1 MEKVVIIIN
10 ADVSD
15 RGKLIS
21 ASPVTQKMV
30 EALQR
35 SIEKHSSPSIAVEI
49 ISAATLWSKN
59 SRNNYKEADS
69 KTIYCPL
76 TIQLPE
82 YFDFPQQKIYSACK
96 DLNSRRHWVEKKL
109 GFKTSVG
116 DSWLGHLWLPIILT
130 SDSSQGSAD
139 NASQRIASPSG
150 HISATGV
157 SSTDCFSTESKRSV
171 STPQRGIQVEESNSP
186 DAPLEI
192 YDDSNSIGESKSA
205 IAKPIFAEVIGEGS
219 MPNSYEHPVII
230 PHRRLKSLHSLAH
243 QLLDSLSAP
252 PACYLLQFSLYNGEI
267 VFDRLWPFPAAPA
280 LITLKTQQPDLF
292 TCHWKCLTQQPI
304 THEDI
309 IISDAMAI

>member
-1 MEKVVIIIN
+1 MAKFCNDERRMEKVVIIIN
-10 ADVSD
+10 AEVSD

-35 SIEKHSSPSIAVEI
+35 SIKEHSSPSIAVEI

-59 SRNNYKEADS
+59 SKNNYRVDS
-69 KTIYCPL
+69 NALYCPL

-82 YFDFPQQKIYSACK
+82 YFDFPQKHIYSACK
-96 DLNSRRHWVEKKL
+96 DLNSRRDWVEKKL

-116 DSWLGHLWLPIILT
+116 DSWLGHLWLPIIVT
-130 SDSSQGSAD
+130 SDRA
-139 NASQRIASPSG
+139 
-150 HISATGV
+150 
-157 SSTDCFSTESKRSV
+157 
-171 STPQRGIQVEESNSP
+171 
-186 DAPLEI
+186 
-192 YDDSNSIGESKSA
+192 
-205 IAKPIFAEVIGEGS
+205 IFAEVIGEGPI
-219 MPNSYEHPVII
+219 PNSYEHPIII
-230 PHRRLKSLHSLAH
+230 PHRQLKSLHSLAH

-304 THEDI
+304 VDKDI
-309 IISDAMAI
+309 VISDAMAI